1 MKWKVRFWGGRLV
14 IGAVGTLCCCA
25 TTVQAAAPDRPG
37 SICYYPKFKGYRA
50 STLRDQRVRTR
61 VCLIRFAYVIA
72 SEGSGQL
79 EPGEYAAAYCQQA
92 YTYEEE
98 MLSRLEHRPLNLDAA
113 SKRAASYARPWV
125 QQGRRLHCLTS
136 NER

>member
-1 MKWKVRFWGGRLV
+1 MEWKMRPWGGRLV
-14 IGAVGTLCCCA
+14 IGALGALCCCA

-37 SICYYPKFKGYRA
+37 TTCYYPRFKGYWA
-50 STLRDQRVRTR
+50 PKLRDQRDRTR

-79 EPGEYAAAYCQQA
+79 EPGEYAADYCQQA

-98 MLSRLEHRPLNLDAA
+98 MLSRREHRPLNLDAA
-113 SKRAASYARPWV
+113 GKRAASYARPWV
-125 QQGRRLHCLTS
+125 EQGRRLHCLTS
-136 NER
+136 GGR